1 MIPLLKA
8 QIPPKIKISYIRT
21 KLQKENIQVLHKKRI
36 IIINRIIM
44 EEKTQNK
51 KIYQKIYSTK
61 LIKKEKNNYLLL
73 EETYSKKIQ

>member
-1 MIPLLKA
+1 
-8 QIPPKIKISYIRT
+8 
-21 KLQKENIQVLHKKRI
+21 
-36 IIINRIIM
+36 M